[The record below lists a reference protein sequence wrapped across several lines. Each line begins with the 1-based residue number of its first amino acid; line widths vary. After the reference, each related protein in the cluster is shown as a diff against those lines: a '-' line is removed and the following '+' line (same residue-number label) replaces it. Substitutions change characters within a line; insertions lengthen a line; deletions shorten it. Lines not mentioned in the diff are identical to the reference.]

1 MRNIPN
7 DIVQTLI
14 RTLPLILDNMMDEEA
29 VQKKLRL
36 NNAVRL
42 TKIIVK
48 RLNKIEDEQRNNRN
62 QEK

>member
-14 RTLPLILDNMMDEEA
+14 RTLPLILDNMDEEA

>member
-14 RTLPLILDNMMDEEA
+14 RTLPLILDNMDEEA

-42 TKIIVK
+42 TKILVK

>member
-14 RTLPLILDNMMDEEA
+14 RTLPLILDNMDEEA
-29 VQKKLRL
+29 VQNKLRL

-42 TKIIVK
+42 TKKIVK
-48 RLNKIEDEQRNNRN
+48 RLEKIECDANSETG
-62 QEK
+62 